1 MDRRITSVDLDDVMD
16 QQESDGM
23 GHIDLDISMLA
34 QDQREHSEMPGVFS
48 RIFPPRAIG

>member
-34 QDQREHSEMPGVFS
+34 HEHREMPGVFS